1 MKFDIKHF
9 ELLYAIDTEGSLTK
23 AAEKLFLTQSA
34 LSHQL
39 KDLEERLDTKLFI
52 RSKKKLYLTEI
63 GKEILSTGNKVLEDV
78 RKLENKISARQK
90 NINGTIRISTEG
102 LTSYHWVPSIL
113 KKFIDRGHDVK
124 FEVVLEATH
133 NPLEYLRQGKLD
145 TALTYQKTNNPNFK
159 FTPLFDDEF
168 VVVVSKNHRLAKK
181 KHLKYEDFINEN
193 VFIYDSPNE
202 NNDILQQIFSSNDI
216 APKYLSKVGLTEAI
230 LELVCAN
237 LGISIMANWIAKRN
251 LECCHLAAI
260 PFAENKIKRTWYLA
274 ELKEP
279 SLKSLELFKEFLVAY
294 FSKDQLRT
302 NK

>member
-9 ELLYAIDTEGSLTK
+9 ELLKAIDSEGSLTK

-39 KDLEERLDTKLFI
+39 KDLEERLDAKLFI

-63 GKEILSTGNKVLEDV
+63 GKEILLTGNKVLEDV
-78 RKLENKISARQK
+78 GQLEKKISNRQK

-113 KKFIDRGHDVK
+113 KQFMDRGHAVK

-133 NPLEYLRQGKLD
+133 NPLDYLRQGKLD
-145 TALTYQKTNNPNFK
+145 TALTYQKTNDPNFK

-168 VVVVSKNHRLAKK
+168 VVVVSKNHHLAKRK
-181 KHLKYEDFINEN
+181 NLKPEDFANEN

-202 NNDILQQIFSSNDI
+202 NNDILQQIFSSNNI
-216 APKYLSKVGLTEAI
+216 TPKYLSKVGLTEAI

-237 LGISIMANWIAKRN
+237 LGISIMANWIAERN

-260 PFAENKIKRTWYLA
+260 PFAKKSNKRTWYLA
-274 ELKEP
+274 ELKD
-279 SLKSLELFKEFLVAY
+279 SNLKSLELFKGFLVAY
-294 FSKDQLRT
+294 FSRNQLRT